1 MVRLGFIIGFIAT
14 IGVLLSGLAAY
25 RVHEQELTV
34 NGIAIARAIDVH
46 ASLVQDRLTEREL
59 LARVASGLFRTPS
72 VVKANM
78 LQPLRSSIY
87 AFKTDFVVA
96 GWIARLK
103 PAELDA
109 ARAQLASAGFPNPA
123 IRSDDDKPLGTGA
136 PDQPIDVLMDVEPRN
151 KETAGLAG
159 RSYDQHPI
167 LGPMLAQ
174 AMDSGKPV
182 ASDPLPLLRSDGP
195 IGLVLAAPVLQEGE
209 AQPAGFVTFSY
220 ELAPLMLANDDLSLF
235 SVVLRDPRNP
245 EVELIANHQ
254 GSVSS
259 RLTAADGPPPS
270 MVRTVTFGGRDW
282 SLGYY
287 AKTNAVKRAEETAV
301 VVAAIGLALTAII
314 CGLFGYVAYNNLRL
328 SREIQVRIGFERRL
342 TAVIDELNHRVK
354 NILAVIQS
362 IVTRTLRHGSDIDV
376 ARELL
381 IGRIHAMSN
390 VVSLLSESQWQG
402 VKLKGLFEARA
413 IPHAER
419 IAVSGPDIAVSA
431 RAAQSLSLLFFELAS
446 HSDEGLSL
454 VGKHPHIVAHWDV
467 TGEEPDT
474 IFHFRWEEFNTSEA
488 TRRADSDFGLILLD
502 RVAPEAL
509 GGVSKRYFTD
519 VSYVY
524 ELTAPMETVVDM
536 TERDR
541 TEQFAIAPRRAAMTG
556 QPSSLR
562 KQALPY
568 HAMSEVGKGWS
579 DADYHNDW
587 GYGPACA
594 GTTNIN
600 RSSASAATQSTPQSK
615 LEVLRRLRSSQ

>member
-1 MVRLGFIIGFIAT
+1 LAFILFRFFAAPADGRYFFANSFPSKRVIRLGFIIGFIAL
-14 IGVLLSGLAAY
+14 IGTLLSGLAAL
-25 RVHEQELTV
+25 RVHDQELTV
-34 NGIAIARAIDVH
+34 DGIALARAIDVH

-59 LARVASGLFRTPS
+59 LARVASGLFRAPT
-72 VVKANM
+72 VIKANM
-78 LQPLRSSIY
+78 LQPLRASIY
-87 AFKTDFVVA
+87 AFKTDFVIA
-96 GWIARLK
+96 GWIARLR
-103 PAELDA
+103 PDELPA
-109 ARAQLASAGFPNPA
+109 ARAELARAGFSNPT
-123 IRSDDDKPLGTGA
+123 IREFDDKPLDTQSLDK
-136 PDQPIDVLMDVEPRN
+136 PVDVLMDVEPRN
-151 KETAGLAG
+151 AETMNYPGLTF
-159 RSYDQHPI
+159 DQHPI
-167 LGPMLAQ
+167 LGPMLAR
-174 AMDSGKPV
+174 AMAEGKSV
-182 ASDPLPLLRSDGP
+182 ASDPLPLLRPNGP
-195 IGLVLAAPVLQEGE
+195 IGLVLAAPVMQEGD
-209 AQPAGFVTFSY
+209 ASPAGFVTFSY

-235 SVVLRDPRNP
+235 SVVLKDPRSADS
-245 EVELIANHQ
+245 ELIANSQ
-254 GSVSS
+254 DVIVS
-259 RLTAADGPPPS
+259 RQVGPESPAPS

-282 SLGYY
+282 SLAYY
-287 AKTNAVKRAEETAV
+287 AKTNAAVRAKQIAAI
-301 VVAAIGLALTAII
+301 VAAIGLALTGIV

-454 VGKHPHIVAHWDV
+454 VGKHPHIVAHWEVSGDASDALF
-467 TGEEPDT
+467 T
-474 IFHFRWEEFNTSEA
+474 FRWEEFNTSAA
-488 TRRADSDFGLILLD
+488 TRREDSDFGVILLD

-509 GGVSKRYFTD
+509 GGTSKRYFTD

-524 ELTAPMETVVDM
+524 ELSAPMETVIDM

-541 TEQFAIAPRRAAMTG
+541 TEQLSKPLKRA
-556 QPSSLR
+556 R
-562 KQALPY
+562 
-568 HAMSEVGKGWS
+568 
-579 DADYHNDW
+579 
-587 GYGPACA
+587 
-594 GTTNIN
+594 
-600 RSSASAATQSTPQSK
+600 
-615 LEVLRRLRSSQ
+615 

>member
-1 MVRLGFIIGFIAT
+1 LVFILFRFVATPAEGRYFSFFANSSFPSKRVVRLGFIIGFIALV
-14 IGVLLSGLAAY
+14 GVLLSGLAAY
-25 RVHEQELTV
+25 RVHDQELTV
-34 NGIAIARAIDVH
+34 NGIALARAIDVH

-59 LARVASGLFRTPS
+59 LARVASGLFRAPS
-72 VVKANM
+72 VIKANM

-87 AFKTDFVVA
+87 TLKTDFVVA
-96 GWIARLK
+96 SWIARLK
-103 PAELDA
+103 PNELEA
-109 ARAQLASAGFPNPA
+109 ARAELASAGFRNA
-123 IRSDDDKPLGTGA
+123 TIRNFNDQPLDARSLDK
-136 PDQPIDVLMDVEPRN
+136 PIDVLMDVEPRN
-151 KETAGLAG
+151 AETMAFPG
-159 RSYDQHPI
+159 RSLTQQPI
-167 LGPMLAQ
+167 LGPMLAR
-174 AMDSGKPV
+174 AMTDGKPV
-182 ASDPLPLLRSDGP
+182 ASDPVPLLRSNGP
-195 IGLVLAAPVLQEGE
+195 IGLVLAAPVLQEG
-209 AQPAGFVTFSY
+209 AGSPAGFVTFSY

-235 SVVLRDPRNP
+235 SVVLKDPRSTNG
-245 EVELIANHQ
+245 ELVANEQ
-254 GSVSS
+254 GVVMS
-259 RLTAADGPPPS
+259 RATTQEQPAPS
-270 MVRTVTFGGRDW
+270 MMRTVIFGGRDW

-287 AKTNAVKRAEETAV
+287 AKTNAVKRAEQTAV
-301 VVAAIGLALTAII
+301 FVAAIGLALTGII

-362 IVTRTLRHGSDIDV
+362 IVTRTLRHGSDIDG

-454 VGKHPHIVAHWDV
+454 VGKHPHIVAHWEI
-467 TGEEPDT
+467 TGEDPDT
-474 IFHFRWEEFNTSEA
+474 TFHFRWEEFNTSAA
-488 TRRADSDFGLILLD
+488 TRREDSDFGVILLD

-541 TEQFAIAPRRAAMTG
+541 TEQFSAP
-556 QPSSLR
+556 L
-562 KQALPY
+562 K
-568 HAMSEVGKGWS
+568 
-579 DADYHNDW
+579 
-587 GYGPACA
+587 A
-594 GTTNIN
+594 G
-600 RSSASAATQSTPQSK
+600 R
-615 LEVLRRLRSSQ
+615 

>member
-1 MVRLGFIIGFIAT
+1 MVRLGFIIGFIAL
-14 IGVLLSGLAAY
+14 IGVVLSGLAAY
-25 RVHEQELTV
+25 RVHDQELTV
-34 NGIAIARAIDVH
+34 DGIALARAIDVH

-59 LARVASGLFRTPS
+59 LARVASGLFHSPS
-72 VVKANM
+72 VIKADM

-103 PAELDA
+103 PNELDA
-109 ARAQLASAGFPNPA
+109 ARAELASAGFPNPV
-123 IRSDDDKPLGTGA
+123 IRDFEDQPLDAGSLDK
-136 PDQPIDVLMDVEPRN
+136 PIDVLMDVEPRN
-151 KETAGLAG
+151 PETMIFPG
-159 RSYDQHPI
+159 RWLDREPI

-174 AMDSGKPV
+174 AMAGGKPV
-182 ASDPLPLLRSDGP
+182 ASDPLPLLRPNGP
-195 IGLVLAAPVLQEGE
+195 IGLVLAAPVLQEGD

-220 ELAPLMLANDDLSLF
+220 ELAPLMLTNDDLSLF
-235 SVVLRDPRNP
+235 SVVLKDPRDSGG
-245 EVELIANHQ
+245 ELIADDE
-254 GSVSS
+254 GIV
-259 RLTAADGPPPS
+259 TARPASADRPTPS

-287 AKTNAVKRAEETAV
+287 AKTNTATRAEQTAAI
-301 VVAAIGLALTAII
+301 VAAIGLALTTVI

-419 IAVSGPDIAVSA
+419 IAISGPDIAVSA

-467 TGEEPDT
+467 SGEEPDT
-474 IFHFRWEEFNTSEA
+474 VFHFRWEEFNTSAA
-488 TRRADSDFGLILLD
+488 TRREDSDFGLILLD

-509 GGVSKRYFTD
+509 GGTSKRYFTD

-541 TEQFAIAPRRAAMTG
+541 TEQFAAPPRSRR
-556 QPSSLR
+556 
-562 KQALPY
+562 
-568 HAMSEVGKGWS
+568 
-579 DADYHNDW
+579 
-587 GYGPACA
+587 
-594 GTTNIN
+594 
-600 RSSASAATQSTPQSK
+600 
-615 LEVLRRLRSSQ
+615 

>member
-1 MVRLGFIIGFIAT
+1 VVRLGFIIGFIAL

-25 RVHEQELTV
+25 RVHDQELTID
-34 NGIAIARAIDVH
+34 GIAMARAIDVH

-59 LARVASGLFRTPS
+59 LARVASGLFHAPS
-72 VVKANM
+72 VIKADM
-78 LQPLRSSIY
+78 LQPLRTSIY

-96 GWIARLK
+96 NWVARLR
-103 PAELDA
+103 PNELDA
-109 ARAQLASAGFPNPA
+109 ARAELAGAGFPDPT
-123 IRSDDDKPLGTGA
+123 IRNFDDRPRDMRALDK
-136 PDQPIDVLMDVEPRN
+136 PIDVVMDVEPRN
-151 KETAGLAG
+151 AQTITFLG
-159 RSYDQHPI
+159 RSLDEHPI
-167 LGPMLAQ
+167 LGPMFAR
-174 AMDSGKPV
+174 AMADAKPV
-182 ASDPLPLLRSDGP
+182 ASDPLPLVRPNGP
-195 IGLVLAAPVLQEGE
+195 IGIVLAAPVLQEGNG
-209 AQPAGFVTFSY
+209 ATAGFITFSY
-220 ELAPLMLANDDLSLF
+220 ELAPMMLANDDLSLF
-235 SVVLRDPRNP
+235 SVVLKDPRSP
-245 EVELIANHQ
+245 DRELIANDQ
-254 GSVSS
+254 GIVTSRTVSQ
-259 RLTAADGPPPS
+259 AGPAPS
-270 MVRTVTFGGRDW
+270 ATRTVTFGGRDW
-282 SLGYY
+282 TLGYY
-287 AKTNAVKRAEETAV
+287 AKTNALKRAQQIAAI
-301 VVAAIGLALTAII
+301 VAAIGLALTGVV

-362 IVTRTLRHGSDIDV
+362 IVTRTLRHGSDMDI

-454 VGKHPHIVAHWDV
+454 VGKHPHIVAHWEV
-467 TGEEPDT
+467 TGEDPDAT
-474 IFHFRWEEFNTSEA
+474 FHFRWEEFNTSAA
-488 TRRADSDFGLILLD
+488 TRREDSDFGVILLD

-536 TERDR
+536 MERGR
-541 TEQFAIAPRRAAMTG
+541 TEQLSRR
-556 QPSSLR
+556 
-562 KQALPY
+562 
-568 HAMSEVGKGWS
+568 
-579 DADYHNDW
+579 
-587 GYGPACA
+587 
-594 GTTNIN
+594 
-600 RSSASAATQSTPQSK
+600 
-615 LEVLRRLRSSQ
+615 